1 MRHRAARVIV
11 FLLAAGCVAAA
22 GYLIASTAR
31 LIVAERSAERVAEG
45 QAHEAALL
53 LERLR
58 TAQQSYVAEGQ
69 GPDYWMKRVADT
81 HATLERT
88 LAGLAAN
95 AGAEPAR
102 AAAARGTALLGQHR
116 RLDERARAYIADRQ
130 RLMASDLIFTESS
143 GTVAEIARAV
153 DQART
158 EGRTASDARIAALSQ
173 QQVYVLAAAAAFVLA
188 AALLLVVPAR
198 PAPPRDTREALR
210 ALLNEGSPA
219 GNVMLRAER
228 APSPSPGVPPPP
240 VVRVEEAAGP
250 GPQTAPGSHAA
261 AVDLSATARLC
272 AELARVGDASDLP
285 PLLERAALVLGAS
298 GIIVWVADRSGA
310 SLFPL
315 LAHGY
320 PPQVLAR
327 MGSIARDAD
336 NAAAAAYRQSDLR
349 TVPAQGTLPGA
360 LVAPIVTPQGCVG
373 VLAAEMRNGAERDDT
388 ARAVAAIL
396 AAQLA
401 TFVTAVPTTQEA
413 E

>member
-1 MRHRAARVIV
+1 MSHRAARVIV
-11 FLLAAGCVAAA
+11 FLLAVACVAAA
-22 GYLIASTAR
+22 GYLVATTETR
-31 LIVAERSAERVAEG
+31 IVAERSAERVAEG
-45 QAHEAALL
+45 HAHEAALL

-95 AGAEPAR
+95 VSAERAR
-102 AAAARGTALLGQHR
+102 AAAGHGAELLGQHR
-116 RLDERARAYIADRQ
+116 RLDERARAYIADGQ

-143 GTVAEIARAV
+143 GTVAEMARAI

-158 EGRTASDARIAALSQ
+158 EGRRAADARIATLTD
-173 QQVYVLAAAAAFVLA
+173 QQVYVLAAAAAVILVV
-188 AALLLVVPAR
+188 ALLLVAPAR

-210 ALLNEGSPA
+210 ALMNDGAPA
-219 GNVMLRAER
+219 GSVVLRGER
-228 APSPSPGVPPPP
+228 APPPPP
-240 VVRVEEAAGP
+240 SVPQPAVRVEEAVRP
-250 GPQTAPGSHAA
+250 EPQAAAGSHAS

-298 GIIVWVADRSGA
+298 GLIVWVADRSGA

-320 PPQVLAR
+320 APNVLAR
-327 MGSIARDAD
+327 MGNIARDAE
-336 NAAAAAYRQSDLR
+336 NAAATAYRQGELR
-349 TVPAQGTLPGA
+349 TVPAHGTLPGA
-360 LVAPIVTPQGCVG
+360 LVAPIVTAVGCVG
-373 VLAAEMRNGAERDDT
+373 VLAAEMRNGGERDDT

-401 TFVTAVPTTQEA
+401 TFVTAVPTAQEA

>member
-1 MRHRAARVIV
+1 MSHRAARVIV
-11 FLLAAGCVAAA
+11 FLLATACVAAA
-22 GYLIASTAR
+22 GYLVATTETR
-31 LIVAERSAERVAEG
+31 IVGEQSAESVAEG
-45 QAHEAALL
+45 HAHEAALL
-53 LERLR
+53 VERLR

-95 AGAEPAR
+95 ASAERAR
-102 AAAARGTALLGQHR
+102 AAARHGAELLGQHR
-116 RLDERARAYIADRQ
+116 RLDERARAYIADGQ

-143 GTVAEIARAV
+143 GTVAEMARAI
-153 DQART
+153 DQVRTEART
-158 EGRTASDARIAALSQ
+158 AAAARIATLTDQ
-173 QQVYVLAAAAAFVLA
+173 QAYVLAAAAAIILIVA
-188 AALLLVVPAR
+188 VLLVVPAR
-198 PAPPRDTREALR
+198 PASPRDTREALR
-210 ALLNEGSPA
+210 ALMNDGAPA
-219 GNVMLRAER
+219 GSVMLRGER
-228 APSPSPGVPPPP
+228 AQPPPP
-240 VVRVEEAAGP
+240 SVPPTPVARVEEAVRPERKASAGF
-250 GPQTAPGSHAA
+250 

-272 AELARVGDASDLP
+272 AELARVGDPSDVP

-298 GIIVWVADRSGA
+298 GLIVWVADQGGT

-320 PPQVLAR
+320 PPNVLAR

-336 NAAAAAYRQSDLR
+336 NAAATAYRQGELR
-349 TVPAQGTLPGA
+349 TVSAHGTLPGA
-360 LVAPIVTPQGCVG
+360 LVAPIVTADGCVG
-373 VLAAEMRNGAERDDT
+373 VLAAEMLNGCERDDT

-401 TFVTAVPTTQEA
+401 TFVTAVPTAQEA

>member
-1 MRHRAARVIV
+1 MSHRAARVIV
-11 FLLAAGCVAAA
+11 FLLAVTCVAAA
-22 GYLIASTAR
+22 AYLLATTETR
-31 LIVAERSAERVAEG
+31 IVAERSAEHVAEG

-69 GPDYWMKRVADT
+69 GPDYWMTRVADT
-81 HATLERT
+81 HAMLERT

-95 AGAEPAR
+95 ASADRAR
-102 AAAARGTALLGQHR
+102 VAAARATDLLGQHR
-116 RLDERARAYIADRQ
+116 RLDERARAYIGEGQ
-130 RLMASDLIFTESS
+130 RLMASDVIFTESS

-158 EGRTASDARIAALSQ
+158 EQRTASDARIGDLAR
-173 QQVYVLAAAAAFVLA
+173 QQVYVLAAAAAIVLVL
-188 AALLLVVPAR
+188 ALLLIAPAR
-198 PAPPRDTREALR
+198 PAPPQDTRQALR
-210 ALLNEGSPA
+210 ALMNEGAPA
-219 GNVMLRAER
+219 GGVLLRPDR
-228 APSPSPGVPPPP
+228 AAPPPP
-240 VVRVEEAAGP
+240 SAPPAPPVRIEEAAGP
-250 GPQTAPGSHAA
+250 EPSSTPGSVASG
-261 AVDLSATARLC
+261 VDLSATARLC

-298 GIIVWVADRSGA
+298 GLIVWVADRSGA

-320 PPQVLAR
+320 PPKVLAR
-327 MGSIARDAD
+327 MGSIARGAD
-336 NAAAAAYRQSDLR
+336 NAAAAAYRHGDIR

-360 LVAPIVTPQGCVG
+360 LVAPIITAQGCVG
-373 VLAAEMRNGAERDDT
+373 VLAVEMRNGGERNDT
-388 ARAVAAIL
+388 AQAVAAIV

-401 TFVTAVPTTQEA
+401 TFVTAVPTAQET

>member
-1 MRHRAARVIV
+1 
-11 FLLAAGCVAAA
+11 
-22 GYLIASTAR
+22 
-31 LIVAERSAERVAEG
+31 
-45 QAHEAALL
+45 
-53 LERLR
+53 
-58 TAQQSYVAEGQ
+58 
-69 GPDYWMKRVADT
+69 
-81 HATLERT
+81 
-88 LAGLAAN
+88 
-95 AGAEPAR
+95 
-102 AAAARGTALLGQHR
+102 
-116 RLDERARAYIADRQ
+116 
-130 RLMASDLIFTESS
+130 
-143 GTVAEIARAV
+143 
-153 DQART
+153 
-158 EGRTASDARIAALSQ
+158 
-173 QQVYVLAAAAAFVLA
+173 
-188 AALLLVVPAR
+188 
-198 PAPPRDTREALR
+198 
-210 ALLNEGSPA
+210 
-219 GNVMLRAER
+219 
-228 APSPSPGVPPPP
+228 
-240 VVRVEEAAGP
+240 
-250 GPQTAPGSHAA
+250 
-261 AVDLSATARLC
+261 VDLSATARLC